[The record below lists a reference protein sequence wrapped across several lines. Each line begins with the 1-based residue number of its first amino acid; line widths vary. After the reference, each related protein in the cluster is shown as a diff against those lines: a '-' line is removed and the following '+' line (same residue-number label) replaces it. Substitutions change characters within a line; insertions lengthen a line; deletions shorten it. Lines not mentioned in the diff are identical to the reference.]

1 MIDRDKNTIKQILKR
16 LENTF
21 DKGYLVAKERGDDM
35 NVWFRIGHD
44 ISHDVD
50 TIKFLLDKKD

>member
-1 MIDRDKNTIKQILKR
+1 MIDQDKTTIKQILKI

-35 NVWFRIGHD
+35 NIWFKIGHD
-44 ISHDVD
+44 IAHNVE